1 MGRLKLRIY
10 SLVRG
15 VIPTVGALFSR
26 PRDLPGIFRSSSDA
40 SRQSLRADLFRRAR
54 PLAALVQAR
63 GFGMT
68 QIAVHTRASDD
79 QSPEHCLP
87 QPSAASVLIILL
99 WHNTYMRLSKVVP
112 AGLLAGIVCVG
123 LSLPQTSDA
132 ADAHL
137 TTPIVT
143 FTLDFPEANPSH
155 YVISVGRDGHGSY
168 ISNGELGQKAAASD
182 INSEDSGSAGGSGN
196 SASQTSSIHSDPPL
210 EFSLSDRVRD
220 QIFNLAQRAHYF
232 SGNLDSGR
240 KNIAN
245 TGMKTLAYQDGQ
257 HDGQGSYNYSPSVPI
272 QQLTALF
279 QNLSEAL
286 EFGRRLSFFQK
297 YQKTALDNDLKR
309 MEELLR
315 ENSLGD
321 TQAIAPVLKKIAD
334 DQSVM
339 NVARARA
346 LRLLNSGK

>member
-1 MGRLKLRIY
+1 MRFSKL
-10 SLVRG
+10 
-15 VIPTVGALFSR
+15 
-26 PRDLPGIFRSSSDA
+26 
-40 SRQSLRADLFRRAR
+40 
-54 PLAALVQAR
+54 
-63 GFGMT
+63 
-68 QIAVHTRASDD
+68 
-79 QSPEHCLP
+79 
-87 QPSAASVLIILL
+87 
-99 WHNTYMRLSKVVP
+99 VP
-112 AGLLAGIVCVG
+112 AGLLVGIVFAG
-123 LSLPQTSDA
+123 LSLPRTSNA

-137 TTPIVT
+137 TSPIVT

-168 ISNGELGQKAAASD
+168 ISNGELGEKAAASD
-182 INSEDSGSAGGSGN
+182 NSEDSGSAGGSGN
-196 SASQTSSIHSDPPL
+196 SASQTSIHSDPPL

-309 MEELLR
+309 MEELMQ

>member
-1 MGRLKLRIY
+1 MLRSKL
-10 SLVRG
+10 
-15 VIPTVGALFSR
+15 
-26 PRDLPGIFRSSSDA
+26 
-40 SRQSLRADLFRRAR
+40 
-54 PLAALVQAR
+54 
-63 GFGMT
+63 
-68 QIAVHTRASDD
+68 
-79 QSPEHCLP
+79 
-87 QPSAASVLIILL
+87 
-99 WHNTYMRLSKVVP
+99 VP
-112 AGLLAGIVCVG
+112 AVLLVGIVFVG
-123 LSLPQTSDA
+123 LFLPRTSNA

-137 TTPIVT
+137 TSPVVT
-143 FTLDFPEANPSH
+143 FSLDFPGANPSH
-155 YVISVGRDGHGSY
+155 YVIAVGRDGHGNY
-168 ISNGELGQKAAASD
+168 ISNGELGEKTTASD
-182 INSEDSGSAGGSGN
+182 VNSEDSESTSGAGKP
-196 SASQTSSIHSDPPL
+196 ASQSGSTPSDPPL

-220 QIFNLAQRAHYF
+220 EIFTLAQKAHYF
-232 SGNLDSGR
+232 SGKLDSGR

-245 TGMKTLAYQDGQ
+245 TGTKTLAYQDGQ
-257 HDGQGSYNYSPSVPI
+257 HDGQASYNYSPSVPV

-315 ENSLGD
+315 DNSLGD

-346 LRLLNSGK
+346 LRLLNSVK